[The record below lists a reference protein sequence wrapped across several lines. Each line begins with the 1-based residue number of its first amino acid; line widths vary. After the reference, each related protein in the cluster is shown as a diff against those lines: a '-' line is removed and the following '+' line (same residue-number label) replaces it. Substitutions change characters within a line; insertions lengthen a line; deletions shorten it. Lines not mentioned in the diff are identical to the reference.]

1 VGTTKTKKRAAAKKP
16 TTRKVARP
24 RASKPAPPPIE
35 APAGQPETVLV
46 LRTAKPDGSSRN
58 GFVWPK
64 AGPVECPDW
73 APTHEC
79 GQGLHGWLWG
89 AGNITSS
96 SDYATEGARWL
107 VVEVA
112 KADVIYL
119 AGKVK
124 FPRGVVV
131 FCGEAKDAA
140 AYIAARAPI
149 GTPIIHGTATA
160 GDSGT
165 ATAGDRGTATAGD
178 SGTATAGD
186 RGTATAGYS
195 GTATAGDSGTAT
207 AGDRGTAT
215 AGYSGTATAGDS
227 GTATAGDSGTATA
240 GYSGTATAGI
250 GGTISIQYWDPKR
263 ETYRRA
269 VAEVGEDG
277 IEPGTAYI
285 LDTTGERARFVK
297 KPAELK

>member
-1 VGTTKTKKRAAAKKP
+1 MAPKTKKRAAAKKP
-16 TTRKVARP
+16 TPRKAP
-24 RASKPAPPPIE
+24 EPTPAAAEPI
-35 APAGQPETVLV
+35 AATPADTVLV

-73 APTHEC
+73 APTVQC

-96 SDYATEGARWL
+96 SDYATEGAWWL

-112 KADVIYL
+112 KADVIDL
-119 AGKVK
+119 NGKVK

-140 AYIAARAPI
+140 AFIAARAPI

-165 ATAGDRGTATAGD
+165 ATAGYRGTATAGD
-178 SGTATAGD
+178 SGTATAGL
-186 RGTATAGYS
+186 
-195 GTATAGDSGTAT
+195 
-207 AGDRGTAT
+207 
-215 AGYSGTATAGDS
+215 
-227 GTATAGDSGTATA
+227 
-240 GYSGTATAGI
+240 
-250 GGTISIQYWDPKR
+250 GGTIAIRYYDAKLDR
-263 ETYRRA
+263 YRTA
-269 VAEVGEDG
+269 IAEVGIDG
-277 IEPGTAYI
+277 IEPATAYI
-285 LDTTGERARFVK
+285 LDTSGERARFVK
-297 KPAELK
+297 KLEA